1 MRDDRFLRG
10 ATVFYGAGLALH
22 TADHFRRGTDVVTDE
37 VLSLGYVSTAIG
49 IAVIVMVLTRHRW
62 APTAATA
69 VGFAVAVG
77 VSAVH
82 LLPHWSTLS
91 DAFPGADGTGVT
103 ALSWTVVLIE
113 IAGGIAMG
121 MAGRAVMRRSVRPA

>member
-1 MRDDRFLRG
+1 MLL
-10 ATVFYGAGLALH
+10 YGAGLALH
-22 TADHFRRGTDVVTDE
+22 TADHFRRGVDVVTDE
-37 VLSLGYVSTAIG
+37 VLSLGYVSTAVG
-49 IAVIVMVLTRHRW
+49 IAVIAMVLTGHRW

-69 VGFAVAVG
+69 LGFSVAVG

-103 ALSWTVVLIE
+103 AASWAVVLVE
-113 IAGGIAMG
+113 IAGGLAMG
-121 MAGRAVMRRSVRPA
+121 TAGLAALRRSVPAA